1 MEKNDKYQELVSSA
15 SDLSLLYVEDNL
27 GLQKQAT
34 KIFQK
39 FFKRIFIANDGQ
51 EGLESFEKNSPDIVI
66 SDLQMPKMSGLEMI
80 KQIRELNLNV
90 QVIVT
95 SAYDDK
101 EKLFEAISV
110 GVNKYLKKPIAIDLF
125 IETLL
130 EVTNNIKR
138 DRNQQLFNQYIN
150 DVFEHQDNMLMLL
163 EKREPII
170 VNKKTLDFFELKN
183 INEFKKFFTSF
194 GSLLLKHNNFLYNQD
209 EIEWLSVLQ
218 ANMGKLFNV
227 KIADKEHESRH
238 FILKAYGVPKKEDFC
253 ILSFDDIT
261 ELNLLAVYD
270 KDAVKNENK
279 ENEKKT
285 ILNLFKII
293 KRNQSQVKL
302 YNSYK
307 GLNITNTGVLVNLEE
322 DVIELKMTYLQQRA
336 ISINKYSIIE
346 SEILP
351 KAIKG
356 ELKSINFE
364 TQQVVLENLTF
375 LDTKPSEQVNIRVVP
390 EDTHKVSIFYEQ
402 RKLSLDAKILD
413 ISIDG
418 VNIYL
423 EVIPPK
429 FNVGDDFRL
438 NIVLDDEKIPIIIDL
453 ESKLYIL
460 KEKRKNFEA
469 VFVFEDKL
477 KAKKLLVNYVAKR
490 QMALIREFKM
500 LKYIK

>member
-1 MEKNDKYQELVSSA
+1 MEKNDKYKELLSSA
-15 SDLSLLYVEDNL
+15 GDLTLLYVEDNL

-34 KIFQK
+34 KIFQN
-39 FFKRIFIANDGQ
+39 FFKNIVVASDGQ
-51 EGLESFEKNSPDIVI
+51 EGLEYFEKYNPDIVI
-66 SDLQMPKMSGLEMI
+66 SDLKMPKMNGLEMI
-80 KQIRELNLNV
+80 RHIRELNLNV

-138 DRNQQLFNQYIN
+138 DRNQKLFNQYIN
-150 DVFEHQDNMLMLL
+150 DIFEHQDNMLMLL

-170 VNKKTLDFFELKN
+170 VNKKTLDFFGQKN
-183 INEFKKFFTSF
+183 IDEFKKFFTSF
-194 GSLLLKHNNFLYNQD
+194 GTLLLKHNNFLYNQ
-209 EIEWLSVLQ
+209 EKIEWLSLIQ
-218 ANMGKLFNV
+218 ENMGKLFNV
-227 KIADKEHESRH
+227 KIADKENESRH
-238 FILKAYGVPKKEDFC
+238 FILKAYDVPKKENFC

-270 KDAVKNENK
+270 KDAVKNENR

-307 GLNITNTGVLVNLEE
+307 GLNISNTGVLINLEA
-322 DVIELKMTYLQQRA
+322 DIIELKTTYLQQRA

-356 ELKSINFE
+356 ELKSIDFE

-375 LDTKPSEQVNIRVVP
+375 LETKPSEQVNIRVVP
-390 EDTHKVSIFYEQ
+390 EDTHRVYLFNEQ

-429 FNVGDDFRL
+429 FNIGDNFRL
-438 NIVLDDEKIPIIIDL
+438 NIVLDSGKIPIIIDL
-453 ESKLYIL
+453 DAKLYML

-469 VFVFEDKL
+469 VFIFEDKI
-477 KAKKLLVNYVAKR
+477 KAKKLLVDYVAKR